1 MIEINLLPG
10 GSGKKKS
17 SRGGG
22 GGGGGAKRINLG
34 AFFSN
39 FAQKIKDPWL
49 LTAIGSVALALV
61 AVGGTYFYQEQRI
74 SSLTAREQKG
84 LEDSTTNSVVLK
96 ARAKAE
102 AKRDTLLRRMNLIRA
117 IDEDRFIWPHV
128 LDEVSKALPPY
139 TWLSSLAFMGTPQG
153 TVNVAAGAK
162 PEAAGEDKDKPK
174 KKSKKVDTEIPR
186 DEVRIRM
193 IGLTPDIQ
201 ALTRFMRQL
210 EASAFFTNV
219 QLNNSQFAADQGKDV
234 TQFTLDVTYSRP
246 DTSIIR
252 RVPLAASV
260 K

>member
-22 GGGGGAKRINLG
+22 GGGGAKRINFG
-34 AFFSN
+34 AFFSG

-49 LTAIGSVALALV
+49 LTAIGAVALALIT
-61 AVGGTYFYQEQRI
+61 VGGTYFYQEQRI

-96 ARAKAE
+96 ARARAE

-153 TVNVAAGAK
+153 TVNVAAGAES
-162 PEAAGEDKDKPK
+162 EAAADDKDKPK
-174 KKSKKVDTEIPR
+174 KKS
-186 DEVRIRM
+186 
-193 IGLTPDIQ
+193 
-201 ALTRFMRQL
+201 
-210 EASAFFTNV
+210 
-219 QLNNSQFAADQGKDV
+219 
-234 TQFTLDVTYSRP
+234 
-246 DTSIIR
+246 
-252 RVPLAASV
+252 
-260 K
+260 

>member
-10 GSGKKKS
+10 SGKKKS
-17 SRGGG
+17 GRS
-22 GGGGGAKRINLG
+22 GGGGAKKIDLG
-34 AFFSN
+34 AA
-39 FAQKIKDPWL
+39 FAGILQKIRDPWL
-49 LTAIGSVALALV
+49 ISAVGSVVLSV
-61 AVGGTYFYQEQRI
+61 GIVGGTYLYQGQRL
-74 SSLTAREQKG
+74 SSLTQAETDA
-84 LEDSTTNSVVLK
+84 LADSTRYAAALK
-96 ARAKAE
+96 ERARAE
-102 AKRDTLLRRMNLIRA
+102 ARRDTLLRRMNLIRA

-153 TVNVAAGAK
+153 SINVAAGAK
-162 PEAAGEDKDKPK
+162 PEAADDKTK
-174 KKSKKVDTEIPR
+174 KKAKKVDTEIPR

-210 EASAFFTNV
+210 EASPFFADV
-219 QLNNSQFAADQGKDV
+219 QLNNSQLAADQGKDV

-246 DTSIIR
+246 DTSVIR
-252 RVPLAASV
+252 RVPLSASV

>member
-10 GSGKKKS
+10 SGKKKS
-17 SRGGG
+17 GRSS
-22 GGGGGAKRINLG
+22 GGAARTINFG
-34 AFFSN
+34 ALLAN
-39 FAQKIKDPWL
+39 ITQKIRDPWL
-49 LTAIGSVALALV
+49 ISAVGSVVV
-61 AVGGTYFYQEQRI
+61 AVGVVGGTFLYQQQRI
-74 SSLTAREQKG
+74 SSLGAAETAA
-84 LEDSTTNSVVLK
+84 LADSTRYAAALK
-96 ARAKAE
+96 ERARADAR
-102 AKRDTLLRRMNLIRA
+102 RDTLLRRMNLIRA

-153 TVNVAAGAK
+153 SVNVAAGAK
-162 PEAAGEDKDKPK
+162 VDAAAPGAEK

-210 EASAFFTNV
+210 ESSPFFGEI
-219 QLNNSQFAADQGKDV
+219 QLNNSQLASDQGKDV
-234 TQFTLDVTYSRP
+234 TQFTLDVTYTRP
-246 DTSIIR
+246 DTSVIH
-252 RVPLAASV
+252 RVPLTPSA

>member
-17 SRGGG
+17 SRSNSGGSARKINF
-22 GGGGGAKRINLG
+22 GAMLAGIT
-34 AFFSN
+34 
-39 FAQKIKDPWL
+39 QKIRDPWL
-49 LTAIGSVALALV
+49 ISSVGSVALSV
-61 AVGGTYFYQEQRI
+61 AVVGTTYLYQEQRLT
-74 SSLTAREQKG
+74 SLGAAETAA
-84 LEDSTTNSVVLK
+84 LADSTRYAVALK
-96 ARAKAE
+96 ERMRADAR
-102 AKRDTLLRRMNLIRA
+102 RDTLLRRMNLIRA

-153 TVNVAAGAK
+153 SINVAAGAK
-162 PEAAGEDKDKPK
+162 PEATADDKGK
-174 KKSKKVDTEIPR
+174 KKAKKVDVEVPR

-210 EASAFFTNV
+210 EASPFFADV
-219 QLNNSQFAADQGKDV
+219 QLNNSQLASDQGKDV

-246 DTSIIR
+246 DTSVIH
-252 RVPLAASV
+252 RVPLSGAV